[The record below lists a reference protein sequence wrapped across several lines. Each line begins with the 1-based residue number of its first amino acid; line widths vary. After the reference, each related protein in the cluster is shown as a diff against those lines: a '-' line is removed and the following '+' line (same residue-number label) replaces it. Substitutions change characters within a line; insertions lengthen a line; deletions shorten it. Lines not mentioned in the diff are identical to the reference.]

1 MLPPPCHL
9 SPEKG
14 RLNSTAGRAYPLPRL
29 IVFDGD
35 EGQRKGAIVGL
46 LGLLDVENSARYRK
60 GDGSTHC
67 DLYACDFLHQLGA
80 YLPIVWWNAEAL
92 AAWERGV
99 PQSVNY
105 PSKTQ
110 DGTVRELSANSLHDW
125 LLERGPGYGWRT
137 LDSAKALQSHVDQTG
152 YPAVICARRAD
163 RRKSGH
169 ITCVVPDQ
177 FRADGAGIGP
187 HIHGPGYA
195 PLQTQAGS
203 TNRRLFASVWWDS
216 GQFDSV
222 VFAAYH
228 GSDNGQS

>member
-46 LGLLDVENSARYRK
+46 LGLLDVEHSARYRK
-60 GDGSTHC
+60 GASSTYC
-67 DLYACDFLHQLGA
+67 NVYAHDFMHQLGV
-80 YLPIVWWNAEAL
+80 YLPRVWWDLDAL
-92 AAWERGV
+92 RSWDQNVAQGIH
-99 PQSVNY
+99 Y
-105 PSKTQ
+105 PTGSR
-110 DGTVRELSANSLHDW
+110 DGTIRELSANSLHDW

-137 LDSAKALQSHVDQTG
+137 LDSAKALQSHVDSTG
-152 YPAVICARRAD
+152 YPAVICARRSD

-177 FRADGAGIGP
+177 FSHNGQGVGP
-187 HIHGPGYA
+187 HMLGPGYA

-216 GQFDSV
+216 GQFDSI
-222 VFAAYH
+222 VFVAYH
-228 GSDNGQS
+228 GADK